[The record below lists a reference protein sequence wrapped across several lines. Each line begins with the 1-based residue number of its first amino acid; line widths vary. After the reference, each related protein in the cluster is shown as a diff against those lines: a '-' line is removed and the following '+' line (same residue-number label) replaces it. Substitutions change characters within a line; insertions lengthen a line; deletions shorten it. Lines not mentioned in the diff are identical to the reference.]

1 VNKKYGPVIGYK
13 AGLTITAVQ
22 KKFGVSHPPGSTLL
36 EIMELQLMQNLTFS
50 LLSGKITLKNKK
62 LHQSMKMPN
71 SE

>member
-1 VNKKYGPVIGYK
+1 VIGYK

-22 KKFGVSHPPGSTLL
+22 KNSAYHTPPGSTSL